1 MIPFVYYYIMQVMKK
16 LRNTLESLSDREHY
30 LFRVSDFYS
39 VFPEHSY
46 AALKML
52 LSRAV
57 KDGLLVRVC
66 RGIYLNPRVE
76 YPRGLVLYHTAAKL
90 RAGEF
95 NYLSLETVLSEA
107 GVVSQIPIAWISLM
121 SSGRTYTVE
130 CGEFGS
136 IEFIHTKKQPDDI
149 ADRLIYDSRCRLWR
163 ACVGLALEDMRA
175 TGRSMDL
182 IDWGV
187 ADELV

>member
-1 MIPFVYYYIMQVMKK
+1 MNTRRLHLLILKSEDVPHKLMKVG
-16 LRNTLESLSDREHY
+16 N
-30 LFRVSDFYS
+30 LFAVSDFYS

-46 AALKML
+46 AALKVV

-57 KDGLLVRVC
+57 KHGLLMRVC
-66 RGIYLNPRVE
+66 RGIYLKPRVE
-76 YPRGLVLYHTAAKL
+76 YPRGLILYHTAAKL

-107 GVVSQIPIAWISLM
+107 GVISQVPIAWISVM
-121 SSGRTYTVE
+121 SSGRSYTVD

-136 IEFIHTKKQPDDI
+136 IEFIHTKKKPADI
-149 ADRLIYDSRCRLWR
+149 ADRLVYDTRYKLWR
-163 ACVGLALEDMRA
+163 AEIDLALEDMRS
-175 TGRSMDL
+175 TGRSLDL

-187 ADELV
+187 VDELV